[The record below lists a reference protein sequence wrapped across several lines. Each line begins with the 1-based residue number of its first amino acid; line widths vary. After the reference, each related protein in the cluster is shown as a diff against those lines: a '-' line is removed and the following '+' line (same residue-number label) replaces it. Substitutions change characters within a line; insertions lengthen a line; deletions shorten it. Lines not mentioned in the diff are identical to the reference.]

1 MAETTASPAITPVL
15 LLYATVVCCVLS
27 YVKDYMLFGTGIGS
41 ISLCLSGFLH
51 SLCPCQLT
59 EPLSTRVIQLDKE
72 HDANTVQWTL
82 AEVLYEVV

>member
-1 MAETTASPAITPVL
+1 MHWVISP
-15 LLYATVVCCVLS
+15 
-27 YVKDYMLFGTGIGS
+27 
-41 ISLCLSGFLH
+41 CLSGLLH

-59 EPLSTRVIQLDKE
+59 EPLSTRVIQLANE